1 MNKRSQFLYN
11 LTGTIL
17 CRTSCQASP
26 PSKYAGQTYY
36 KLKITQPNQ
45 TTKTLQV
52 FQDKLTNSQIWA
64 AIEQK
69 QYSKQNYLFK
79 CLNFRGFYYLVDW
92 EEMSQQAPKE
102 VPE

>member
-1 MNKRSQFLYN
+1 MNKRSQYLYK
-11 LTGTIL
+11 LTGSIL
-17 CRTSCQASP
+17 CRTPCQATP

-52 FQDKLTNSQIWA
+52 FKDKANPQLWE

-79 CLNFRGFYYLVDW
+79 CLNFRGYYYLVDS
-92 EEMSQQAPKE
+92 EELAEERKE
-102 VPE
+102 ETN